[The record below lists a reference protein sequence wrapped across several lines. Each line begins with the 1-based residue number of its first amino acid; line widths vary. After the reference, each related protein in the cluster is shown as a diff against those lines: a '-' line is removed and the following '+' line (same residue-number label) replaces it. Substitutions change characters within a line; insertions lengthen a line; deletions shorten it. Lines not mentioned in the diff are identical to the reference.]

1 VRPVPK
7 GLSREDLV
15 SSEYLGRCGK
25 VVNLRFGNGKGITG
39 NCMYVDF
46 STSQAATAA
55 VAAIPAKNFFG
66 IPDKFTAELTL
77 PTKAII
83 AQGREV
89 QQAKPKVAVEGV
101 GFEWKS
107 MRELGNYVEQD
118 GLLVYTL

>member
-1 VRPVPK
+1 
-7 GLSREDLV
+7 
-15 SSEYLGRCGK
+15 
-25 VVNLRFGNGKGITG
+25 
-39 NCMYVDF
+39 MYVDF